1 MGIINDMKKLLF
13 GAKAVGKSAA
23 EKTGEAVKEA
33 SEELAERAGETFEKA
48 KYVAEDIGDKILT
61 TGEKVYDSAKSYADE
76 ILTDERVEKAKEVAE
91 KVGEKVISTSEEALK
106 TLKGAADKASEKF
119 QDFFEKAQEEA
130 AKEEADSTIVRDA
143 KKTVEDTTARM
154 DEFTKKAQESADEVP
169 KKPYANLEK
178 SELTGK
184 DDFFSKAQR
193 FSEGDYHDQGKPKEE
208 GTMSIIENPEEN
220 SKKDPQGE
228 IKGFEDHDGDGDFL
242 IDDAIIDDE
251 K

>member
-1 MGIINDMKKLLF
+1 MGILNDMKKLLF

-33 SEELAERAGETFEKA
+33 GEELAERAGETIEKA
-48 KYVAEDIGDKILT
+48 KDVAEDIGDKILT
-61 TGEKVYDSAKSYADE
+61 TGEKVYDSAKKYADE
-76 ILTDERVEKAKEVAE
+76 IFTEERVEKAREVTE
-91 KVGEKVISTSEEALK
+91 KVGEKVIATGEEVYN
-106 TLKGAADKASEKF
+106 TLKGAADKAGEKF

-130 AKEEADSTIVRDA
+130 AKEETDSTIVKDA
-143 KKTVEDTTARM
+143 KKTVEDTTAQM
-154 DEFTKKAQESADEVP
+154 DEFTKKAQEFADEPP
-169 KKPYANLEK
+169 KSPYSKLEK

-184 DDFFSKAQR
+184 DDFFAKAQR

-208 GTMSIIENPEEN
+208 GTMSIFDAPAEKP
-220 SKKDPQGE
+220 KKDPQGE

-242 IDDAIIDDE
+242 IDDAIIDEE